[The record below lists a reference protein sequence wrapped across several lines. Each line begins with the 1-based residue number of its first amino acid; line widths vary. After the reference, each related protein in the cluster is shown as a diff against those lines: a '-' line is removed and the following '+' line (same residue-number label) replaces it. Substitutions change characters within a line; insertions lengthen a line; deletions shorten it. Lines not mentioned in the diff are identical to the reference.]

1 MRTKTIISAIAV
13 TLFAFTASAQQQM
26 PFRDPS
32 LSIDERVNDL
42 LSRLTLEEKAGMMN
56 YESAAVERL
65 GIPAYNWWNEGLHG
79 VARTE
84 VHMTSFP
91 QATGMAASFDTE
103 LLQKVGDCV
112 STEGR
117 ALFNEDMK
125 NGTTGKIYRG
135 LTYWSPNI
143 NIFRDPRWGRG
154 QETYGED
161 PYLTGKLAVAFIK
174 GIQGDDPFYYK
185 AAACVKHVAVHSGPE
200 LTRHTFDARPSSYDL
215 WDTYLPAFRTSIREG
230 KVAGVMCA
238 YNRINGVPCC
248 GNDALT
254 RDIVRNQLGFD
265 GYLVSDCWAISDFF
279 KTHMTHPD
287 EPTAASDALLAG
299 TDLECGV
306 SYKKLVAAVKMGM
319 ISEKNINVSLAKDLK
334 ILFKLGFFDPQ
345 EKVPYSKIGKEVI
358 ECDEHK
364 QVALKASRESI
375 VLLKN
380 NGILPLNS
388 KKIKKIALVGP
399 NSDNSE
405 VQLGNYNGEPT
416 EVITPLKS
424 LEKRFGGQIA
434 IDYIKGCNWLNKPD
448 SMPSFQD
455 VAKRA
460 GKADVIIFVG
470 GISPRLEGEQGDGVD
485 KEEGFLAGD
494 RTLIELPRIQDEL
507 LKVLEKTGRPII
519 LVNMSGSAVS
529 QPWGE
534 NNAAAII
541 QAWYGGQAGGD
552 AITDVIF
559 GDYNPAGRLPVT
571 IYRSTSDL
579 PDFSDYSMQN
589 RTYRYFR
596 GDVQYPF
603 GFGLSY
609 TTFAYSNASETLE
622 CNTGEKVTVK
632 GSVQNTG
639 DMDGDEVV
647 QLYVKHEGDSQ
658 DIKPLCAIKGF
669 KRIFI
674 KKGETAQY
682 EFTLTPEDLG
692 LVDSFGNLV
701 EKAGDVT
708 IFVGGG
714 QPGKANGVF
723 SVLKAKGDAFGIQ

>member
-1 MRTKTIISAIAV
+1 MKTKIILSAIAF
-13 TLFAFTASAQQQM
+13 TFFCFTASSQQM

-32 LSIDERVNDL
+32 LSLDERVNDL
-42 LSRLTLEEKAGMMN
+42 LSRLTLEEKAGLMRH
-56 YESAAVERL
+56 EASAVERL

-84 VHMTSFP
+84 VPTTSFP

-103 LLQKVGDCV
+103 LMHSIGDCI

-117 ALFNEDMK
+117 AIFNEDYK
-125 NGTTGKIYRG
+125 NGKTGEIYRG

-174 GIQGDDPFYYK
+174 GIQGDDPYYYK
-185 AAACVKHVAVHSGPE
+185 ATACVKHVAVHSGPE
-200 LTRHTFDARPSSYDL
+200 AIRHTFDSRPSAYDL

-238 YNRINGVPCC
+238 YNRLNGVPCC

-254 RDIVRNQLGFD
+254 VDIVRNQLGFN

-279 KTHMTHPD
+279 KTHITHPN

-306 SYKKLVAAVKMGM
+306 SYKTLAAAVKMGM
-319 ISEKNINVSLAKDLK
+319 ISEKNINVSLARDLR
-334 ILFKLGFFDPQ
+334 ILFRLGFFDPQ
-345 EKVPYSKIGKEVI
+345 EIVPYSNIGTDVI
-358 ECDEHK
+358 ECDKHK
-364 QVALKASRESI
+364 ELALKASRESI

-380 NGILPLNS
+380 NGILPLNE
-388 KKIKKIALVGP
+388 KKIKRIALIGP
-399 NSDNSE
+399 NADNRD
-405 VQLGNYNGEPT
+405 VQLGNYNGQPT

-424 LEKRFGGQIA
+424 LVKRFGNNVV
-434 IDYIKGCNWLNKPD
+434 IDYIPGCSWITKPD
-448 SMPSFQD
+448 SLPSYEV

-460 GKADVIIFVG
+460 SKADIIIFAG

-485 KEEGFLAGD
+485 KAEGFFGGD
-494 RTLIELPRIQDEL
+494 RTTIELPRVQDEL
-507 LKVLEKTGRPII
+507 LKALEKTGRPII

-534 NNAAAII
+534 NKAAAII

-552 AITDVIF
+552 AIMDVIF

-571 IYRSTSDL
+571 IYRQTSDL

-609 TTFAYSNASETLE
+609 TSFAYNNGTETAE
-622 CNTGEKVTVK
+622 CNTGEKVTIK
-632 GSVQNTG
+632 GSVTNTG
-639 DMDGDEVV
+639 NFDGDEVV
-647 QLYVKHEGDSQ
+647 QLYVKHNGESQ
-658 DIKPLCAIKGF
+658 TIKPLCAIKGF
-669 KRIFI
+669 KRIFL
-674 KKGETAQY
+674 KKGETAEY

-701 EKAGDVT
+701 ESAGEISV
-708 IFVGGG
+708 FVGGG
-714 QPGKANGVF
+714 QPGKADGVF
-723 SVLKAKGDAFGIQ
+723 TILTVKGDNYNVL